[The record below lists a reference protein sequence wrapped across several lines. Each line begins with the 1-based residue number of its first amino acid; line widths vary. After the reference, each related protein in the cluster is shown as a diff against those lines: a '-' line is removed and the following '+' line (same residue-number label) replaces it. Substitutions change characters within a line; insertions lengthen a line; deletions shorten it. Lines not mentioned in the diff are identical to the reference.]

1 MWLNSFP
8 VKGGISQ
15 TFSPR
20 ELITR
25 RKLDAKLHCKTVFG
39 SYCEVHDEPTLSN
52 TMQRRTHPAISLG
65 PTGNLQGSYKFL
77 CLTTDQ
83 LLVRRRFTP
92 MPGIPT
98 TVINAVLKFADREHK
113 PTGVAFRN
121 RKNELFNFT
130 NNEIGDILMPCT
142 VYVAPYPDIENK
154 LPGPMTVTPVT
165 ADPEPAPPDRDEQA
179 IQAANNAGLDINII
193 ADPGMPMQ
201 HHYNA
206 IPILHDAVVSDDNT
220 NSASETDAT
229 ASDDESHA
237 PPPTQTTPP
246 QIRAKTTT
254 PMTPMTTIPILLHSP
269 RAQAF
274 TRPPQRLSPLC
285 PDFCRIHTASSR
297 RRHVSHRLC
306 PHHGPISQQ
315 SRHPHCQT

>member
-1 MWLNSFP
+1 
-8 VKGGISQ
+8 
-15 TFSPR
+15 
-20 ELITR
+20 
-25 RKLDAKLHCKTVFG
+25 
-39 SYCEVHDEPTLSN
+39 
-52 TMQRRTHPAISLG
+52 
-65 PTGNLQGSYKFL
+65 
-77 CLTTDQ
+77 
-83 LLVRRRFTP
+83 

-130 NNEIGDILMPCT
+130 NDEIDDILMPRT
-142 VYVAPYPDIENK
+142 VDVAPYPDIENK

-165 ADPEPAPPDRDEQA
+165 ADPEPAQPDRDEQA

-206 IPILHDAVVSDDNT
+206 IPVLHDAVVSDDDT

-237 PPPTQTTPP
+237 PYDSDHSSTDSSEDDDDDDADDDNTHPAPQPTSSGLYQTTSKIITSTPRLLSNP
-246 QIRAKTTT
+246 HCIQSTTT
-254 PMTPMTTIPILLHSP
+254 
-269 RAQAF
+269 R
-274 TRPPQRLSPLC
+274 
-285 PDFCRIHTASSR
+285 
-297 RRHVSHRLC
+297 
-306 PHHGPISQQ
+306 
-315 SRHPHCQT
+315 